1 MSLIT
6 DITTIITGLYPDATF
21 TLSSKFKANVDSY
34 LTQTSE
40 LPLIIL
46 NNEIKSDNE
55 IKLNNNVIKNTRIVI
70 MILDLDTVDNTDLQ
84 SESIRAAME
93 VYADKI
99 AVNIYQLANVIPA
112 GRQKYSVNP
121 EFHVFN
127 TNLTGVTLEMNV
139 NYNEII
145 DFCNT

>member
-6 DITTIITGLYPDATF
+6 DITTIITGLYPAATF

-55 IKLNNNVIKNTRIVI
+55 IKLNNNVQKNTRIVI
-70 MILDLDTVDNTDLQ
+70 MILNLDTVDNTDLQ

-139 NYNEII
+139 NYNEVI